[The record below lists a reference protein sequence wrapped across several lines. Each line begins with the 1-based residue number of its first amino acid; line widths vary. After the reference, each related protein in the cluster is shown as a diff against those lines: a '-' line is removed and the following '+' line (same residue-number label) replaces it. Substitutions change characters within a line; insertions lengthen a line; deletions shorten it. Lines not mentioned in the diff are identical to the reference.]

1 MSCSDLCGSRRGA
14 WNWTYQAQNPAIG
27 VRPHLQNC
35 KWGLTPIDQNISDP
49 ANPTAMLRLS
59 ALAASAL
66 LLGVQAMSG
75 QESSQRPVTSLTLDE
90 AVQIAA
96 QNNPGFL
103 RTYNLQRTA
112 DAQVRSSMG
121 ALLPTSGASFSAN
134 YQQGGSNVVQG
145 TEIKGPDTYS
155 TGYNFSVNYFINMGT
170 LAAPSAARANRDATL
185 ANVDGARATLR
196 GQVLQAYLNAV
207 QSRVLT
213 AVQDTLVQSAQT
225 QVDLA
230 QAKFAAGGAT
240 ILDVRNAQVGVGQA
254 RVAALSGA
262 NAAKRDILRLATVLG
277 VALPPDV
284 QLATDFPVDAP
295 RLDVDSL
302 IAVAKRK
309 NPTVVALR
317 STEHATARALS
328 IARFQYTPSLNL
340 SSGYGKQALDHA
352 SFPFAFSKRPYSV
365 SMFLSLPVFN
375 GFQREQTTAAA
386 RVIHDNA
393 FLDLRER
400 ELQLTNDIT
409 DAFGGLTTAR
419 EAMELQTVNSGTA
432 RQVLELAEERYRL
445 GAGSF
450 LDIATARA
458 QFAQAELARVA
469 AVFDFHRAFAT
480 LETAVGDRLR

>member
-1 MSCSDLCGSRRGA
+1 MFRF
-14 WNWTYQAQNPAIG
+14 T
-27 VRPHLQNC
+27 
-35 KWGLTPIDQNISDP
+35 
-49 ANPTAMLRLS
+49 
-59 ALAASAL
+59 ALAACAL
-66 LLGVQAMSG
+66 VVGIQTSPAQVQQA
-75 QESSQRPVTSLTLDE
+75 RTITSLTLDE
-90 AVQIAA
+90 AVQIAS
-96 QNNPGFL
+96 QNNPAFL

-155 TGYNFSVNYFINMGT
+155 TAYNFSLNYFLNLGT
-170 LAAPSAARANRDATL
+170 LAAPSAAKANRVATL
-185 ANVDGARATLR
+185 ANIDGARATLR

-207 QSRVLT
+207 QSRVLA
-213 AVQDTLVQSAQT
+213 AVQDTLVQTAQA

-254 RVAALSGA
+254 KVSALNGA
-262 NAAKRDILRLATVLG
+262 NAAKRDILRLAQVLG
-277 VALPPDV
+277 VALPPDI
-284 QLATDFPVDAP
+284 QLSTEFPIEVP
-295 RLDVDSL
+295 PLDLDSL
-302 IAVAKRK
+302 IVTAKRK
-309 NPTVVALR
+309 NPTVLALR
-317 STEHATARALS
+317 STEQATGRALS
-328 IARFQYTPSLNL
+328 IAHLQYTPSLNL
-340 SSGYGKQALDHA
+340 SSGYGRQALDHA
-352 SFPFAFSKRPYSV
+352 SFPFAYSKRPYSV

-386 RVIHDNA
+386 RVTHDNA

-409 DAFGGLTTAR
+409 EAYGALNTAR
-419 EAMELQTVNSGTA
+419 EAMDLQVANSATA
-432 RQVLELAEERYRL
+432 RQVLEFAEERYRL
-445 GAGSF
+445 GSGSF
-450 LDIATARA
+450 LDIATART
-458 QFAQAELARVA
+458 QFAQAELSRAV